1 MSAVM
6 STIGL
11 AALVSQVMPMA
22 QTVNEMI
29 LLIGL
34 AVGVDYTLFY
44 IKREREE
51 RAAGR
56 GEEAALEAA
65 ASTSGRA
72 VLISGLTVMVAR
84 PACTS
89 AAMGSSPRST
99 GGIMVVLVALIAS
112 ITVLPAILSKLGD
125 KVEKGRIPFMRRR
138 GDGKLFGAPAW
149 WWVLDRVLKRPVV
162 SAVMSGGI
170 LVAMALPT
178 LGLHTELP
186 GIDTL
191 PRSIPV
197 MQTYDRMKASFR
209 ERKSRPRS

>member
-1 MSAVM
+1 A
-6 STIGL
+6 TIGL
-11 AALVSQVMPMA
+11 LAIPSQWVAMDQNVAAVV
-22 QTVNEMI
+22 

-72 VLISGLTVMVAR
+72 VLISGLTVMVAM
-84 PACTS
+84 AGLYFGGDAQFAS
-89 AAMGSSPRST
+89 MAT

-125 KVEKGRIPFMRRR
+125 KVEK
-138 GDGKLFGAPAW
+138 
-149 WWVLDRVLKRPVV
+149 
-162 SAVMSGGI
+162 
-170 LVAMALPT
+170 
-178 LGLHTELP
+178 
-186 GIDTL
+186 
-191 PRSIPV
+191 
-197 MQTYDRMKASFR
+197 
-209 ERKSRPRS
+209 

>member
-1 MSAVM
+1 M

-22 QTVNEMI
+22 GTVNEMI

-72 VLISGLTVMVAR
+72 VLISGLTVMVAM
-84 PACTS
+84 AGLYFGGDAQFAS
-89 AAMGSSPRST
+89 MAT

-125 KVEKGRIPFMRRR
+125 KVEKGRVPFMRRR
-138 GDGKLFGAPAW
+138 RDANPSESRAW
-149 WWVLDRVLKRPVV
+149 SWVLDRVLKRPRRQRRDLRRH
-162 SAVMSGGI
+162 SRRHGAAHAGPAHGAAGYRHAPAQHPGDADLRPHAG
-170 LVAMALPT
+170 LV
-178 LGLHTELP
+178 
-186 GIDTL
+186 
-191 PRSIPV
+191 PR
-197 MQTYDRMKASFR
+197 
-209 ERKSRPRS
+209 